1 MIAKRRASHG
11 LKDFIIQSDNGECK
25 SDAVKSFL
33 NSVGGELRTCCAYT
47 PETMAFIERLW
58 GIINN
63 MATAMLLDKGL
74 PTTYWEYAQT
84 YALDI
89 YNNIPPTKTPRGEE
103 PRSPNEKFDGKK
115 MDMSLY
121 QVFGCRAFAHIPKQK
136 QRKNLDARAIQ
147 GIFIGLDR
155 SSYPGYMIY
164 SPEFH
169 TTYVSGDV
177 VFHPNHKYDGT
188 MSDKQAGET
197 ATESTTTPVQTVEH
211 YEYLEGTNHED
222 PDDGLL
228 YRVMRVEEK
237 NYRG

>member
-1 MIAKRRASHG
+1 MKDFYATVIAKRRASHG

-25 SDAVKSFL
+25 SDAVRSFL

-47 PETMAFIERLW
+47 PETMAHIERLW

-74 PTTYWEYAQT
+74 PTAYWEYAQK

-89 YNNIPPTKTPRGEE
+89 YNNIPPTKTPKGEE

-115 MDMSLY
+115 ADMSLY

-177 VFHPNHKYDGT
+177 VFHPNHRYDGT
-188 MSDKQAGET
+188 MSDRHAGET
-197 ATESTTTPVQTVEH
+197 ASEPAAIPVQVWISISTW
-211 YEYLEGTNHED
+211 
-222 PDDGLL
+222 
-228 YRVMRVEEK
+228 RVPTI
-237 NYRG
+237 